1 VIYMDISPIQIVSVS
16 AALIPFLEHDDANR
30 ALMGS
35 NMQRQ
40 AVPLLIT
47 EAPLVGTGMERRVA
61 MDSGQV
67 VISRTAGVVSSVSG
81 LGISVLDVDG
91 NTHNYPMLKFLRS
104 NQGTCITQRAI
115 VTKGDV
121 VQAGQPL
128 ADSSSTDN
136 GRLALGQ
143 NVLVAFMSWE
153 GYNFEDAI
161 IVNEDLLRKDK
172 FTSIHIDK
180 YEVEARDTKL
190 GAEEITR
197 DISNVGEDGL
207 RNLDEEGVIYPG
219 AEVGPGDILVGKIT
233 PKGETELTAEEK
245 LLRAIF
251 GEKARDV
258 KDTSLRVPHG
268 ERGKI
273 IDVKVLSRTNKDELS
288 PGVNTLVRVWIA
300 QTRKIAEGDKM
311 AGRHGNKGVI
321 SRVLPAADM
330 PYLADGTPMDI
341 ILNPI
346 GVPSR
351 MNLGQL
357 FETHLGM
364 AANSLG
370 LSVMSPVFDGA
381 EDIAIE
387 DALAKAWLVDRS
399 GAKDSGPGNGR
410 TSVDMNIVSEWL
422 VQQGYDPENILGDD
436 HPGEARKTCLSIWLT
451 EEAGVDISGMSGDDM
466 FREAIRLSKEAGISA
481 PILGKSVLYDGLTG
495 EPFFQPVTVGYIYM
509 MKLIHL
515 VEDKIHARSTGPYS
529 LITQQPLGGKAQFGG
544 QRFGEM
550 EVWALESYS
559 SAYNL
564 QEMLTVKSDD
574 VIGRVKTYEAI
585 VKGEDVVQ
593 PGVPESFHVLVK
605 ELQSLGLG
613 VELMYEEDEH
623 PMLQDVMESVTLDD
637 GIADIN
643 MNLSEKPD
651 NNDMELNTE
660 VTDLTGEVEMS
671 DETHGSEDATDHGI

>member
-1 VIYMDISPIQIVSVS
+1 MDISPIQIVSVS

-40 AVPLLIT
+40 AVPLLLT
-47 EAPLVGTGMERRVA
+47 EAPLVGTGMEGRVA

-67 VISRTAGVVSSVSG
+67 VISRTSGVVTSVAG
-81 LGISVLDVDG
+81 DSVEVQDVDG
-91 NTHNYPMLKFLRS
+91 NLHTYPLIKFLRS

-136 GRLALGQ
+136 GELALGQ
-143 NVLVAFMSWE
+143 NVLVAFMSWQ

-161 IVNEDLLRKDK
+161 IINEDLLRRDK
-172 FTSIHIDK
+172 FTSVHIEK

-197 DISNVGEDGL
+197 DISNVGEDIL
-207 RNLDEEGVIYPG
+207 RNLDEDGVIYPG

-258 KDTSLRVPHG
+258 KDTSLKVPHG
-268 ERGKI
+268 ERGKV
-273 IDVKVLSRTNKDELS
+273 IDVKVLSRANKDELP

-321 SRVLPAADM
+321 SRVLPSADM
-330 PYLADGTPMDI
+330 PYLSDGTPMDI

-357 FETHLGM
+357 LETHLGM
-364 AANSLG
+364 AAHTLG
-370 LSVMSPVFDGA
+370 MRVVTPVFDGA
-381 EDIAIE
+381 EDASIE
-387 DALAKAWLVDRS
+387 DALARAWMLGRS
-399 GAKDSGPGNGR
+399 GAIDPHSGNGNAHANM
-410 TSVDMNIVSEWL
+410 DIVREWL
-422 VQQGYDPENILGDD
+422 VQKGYDPEKVLSDD
-436 HPGEARKTCLSIWLT
+436 HPGEARRACLTIWLA
-451 EEAGVDISGMSGDDM
+451 EDAGVDIKDMSDEDM
-466 FREAIRLSKEAGISA
+466 FREAIRLSKETGKSA
-481 PILGKSVLYDGLTG
+481 PILGKSILYDGLTG
-495 EPFFQPVTVGYIYM
+495 EPFDQPVTVGYIYM

-550 EVWALESYS
+550 EVWALEAYS
-559 SAYNL
+559 AAYNL

-605 ELQSLGLG
+605 ELQALGLS
-613 VELMYEEDEH
+613 VELLHEEDDQ
-623 PMLQDVMESVTLDD
+623 PMLQDAIETVTIE
-637 GIADIN
+637 G
-643 MNLSEKPD
+643 
-651 NNDMELNTE
+651 E
-660 VTDLTGEVEMS
+660 VTSYEAHEIHDNDTDMDRTVEVNGIN
-671 DETHGSEDATDHGI
+671 ETDGRENAPGYGI